1 MIVPHESHLADD
13 NEPSIP
19 SCLRFTRHGRRA
31 THGMRC
37 VIVHYHELALK
48 GHNRNYFEQCLI
60 KNIRTALKDV
70 GVRQVENLHS
80 RIRIRLPSEVSLE
93 VVQDRLRRV
102 CGIANFLVGRVV
114 PLELAAPNLDAFTT
128 AVLEEIESQSFTTFR
143 VTARRADKRL
153 TLTSMDIEK
162 ALGAAVCGR
171 TGKKVSLKNPELTVY
186 AELLSKE
193 AFCSADKIEGPGGM
207 PVGVSGRIAC
217 LISGGIDSPV
227 AAYRIIKRGC
237 LASFIHFSG
246 RPLVS
251 RASEEKVHELVRHL
265 TTFQYDS
272 RLYVIPFGEIQRE
285 IILNAPTPFRIVL
298 YRRMMIRIADE
309 LARKEQC
316 WALVTGDSLGQVASQ
331 TPQNLCAI
339 EEAAELPI
347 LRPLIGMDKRE
358 IIDEARCL
366 GTYETSIEPD
376 QDCCKLFVP
385 PHPSTRTRLDDVKK
399 VERQLDV
406 STLVKR
412 GVESAELTELSFP
425 SSTA

>member
-1 MIVPHESHLADD
+1 
-13 NEPSIP
+13 
-19 SCLRFTRHGRRA
+19 
-31 THGMRC
+31 MRC

-48 GHNRNYFEQCLI
+48 GHNRDYFEQCLI
-60 KNIRTALKDV
+60 KNIRTALNDV

-80 RIRIRLPSEVSLE
+80 RIRIRLPHEASIE
-93 VVQDRLRRV
+93 VVRDRLIRV
-102 CGIANFLVGRVV
+102 CGIANFLLGRVV
-114 PLELAAPNLDAFTT
+114 PLQLANPNLHELTA
-128 AVLEEIESQSFTTFR
+128 AVLEEIESQSFATFR
-143 VTARRADKRL
+143 ITARRADKRL
-153 TLTSMDIEK
+153 ALNSMDIEK
-162 ALGAAVCGR
+162 SLGAAVCDR
-171 TGKKVSLKNPELTVY
+171 TGKKVSLKNPDLTIY
-186 AELLSKE
+186 IELLSKE
-193 AFCSADKIEGPGGM
+193 AFCSAEKIEGPGGM

-227 AAYRIIKRGC
+227 AAYRIVKRGC

-285 IILNAPTPFRIVL
+285 IILNTPAPLRIVL
-298 YRRMMIRIADE
+298 YRRMMIRIAQE

-358 IIDEARCL
+358 IIDEARRL

-385 PHPSTRTRLDDVKK
+385 PHPSTKTRLEDVKK
-399 VERQLDV
+399 VERMIDV
-406 STLVKR
+406 SALVKR
-412 GVESAELTELSFP
+412 GVENAELTELSFP
-425 SSTA
+425 LSTM

>member
-1 MIVPHESHLADD
+1 
-13 NEPSIP
+13 
-19 SCLRFTRHGRRA
+19 
-31 THGMRC
+31 MRC
-37 VIVHYHELALK
+37 VIAHYHELALK
-48 GHNRNYFEQCLI
+48 GNNRDYFERCLM
-60 KNIRTALKDV
+60 KNIRTALTDV
-70 GVRQVENLHS
+70 GIRQVENLHS
-80 RIRIRLPSEVSLE
+80 RIRIRLPLEASPE
-93 VVQDRLRRV
+93 VVRDRLRLV
-102 CGIANFLVGRVV
+102 CGIVNFSLGRVV
-114 PLELAAPNLDAFTT
+114 PLELRDPNLDALTT

-143 VTARRADKRL
+143 VTAKRADKRL
-153 TLTSMDIEK
+153 ALTSMDIEK
-162 ALGAAVCGR
+162 ALGAAVCNR
-171 TGKKVSLKNPELTVY
+171 TGKKVSLKNPDLTIYV
-186 AELLSKE
+186 ELLSKE
-193 AFCSADKIEGPGGM
+193 AFCSAEKIEGPGGM
-207 PVGVSGRIAC
+207 PVGVSGKITC

-227 AAYRIIKRGC
+227 AAYRMVKRGC

-265 TTFQYDS
+265 TTFQYES
-272 RLYVIPFGEIQRE
+272 RLYVVPFGEIQRE
-285 IILNAPTPFRIVL
+285 IVLSTPAPFRVVL
-298 YRRMMIRIADE
+298 YRRMMVRIAEE
-309 LARKEQC
+309 LARREQC

-358 IIDEARCL
+358 IIDEARRL

-385 PHPSTRTRLDDVKK
+385 PHPSTKTRLDDVHK
-399 VERQLDV
+399 VEHLIDV

-412 GVESAELTELSFP
+412 GVEKAELTEFSFP

>member
-1 MIVPHESHLADD
+1 MTLHL
-13 NEPSIP
+13 NLNLSPSI
-19 SCLRFTRHGRRA
+19 
-31 THGMRC
+31 RC
-37 VIVHYHELALK
+37 AIVHYHELALK

-80 RIRIRLPSEVSLE
+80 RIRIWLPPEASRE
-93 VVQDRLRRV
+93 VVRDRLKRI
-102 CGIANFLVGRVV
+102 CGIANFLLGRVV
-114 PLELAAPNLDAFTT
+114 PLQLTNPNLDALITD
-128 AVLEEIESQSFTTFR
+128 VLEEIESQSFTTFR

-162 ALGAAVCGR
+162 TLGAAVCAR
-171 TGKKVSLKNPELTVY
+171 TGKKVSLKNPDLTIY

-193 AFCSADKIEGPGGM
+193 AFCSAEKIEGPGGM

-227 AAYRIIKRGC
+227 AAYRMIKRGC
-237 LASFIHFSG
+237 RASFIHFSG

-285 IILNAPTPFRIVL
+285 IILSTPPPFRIVL
-298 YRRMMIRIADE
+298 YRRMMIRIAQE

-358 IIDEARCL
+358 IIDEARRI

-385 PHPSTRTRLDDVKK
+385 PHPSTKTRIDDVRRI
-399 VERQLDV
+399 ERVLDI
-406 STLVKR
+406 SGLVKR
-412 GVESAELTELSFP
+412 GLEQAELSEFSFP
-425 SSTA
+425 FSTT

>member
-1 MIVPHESHLADD
+1 
-13 NEPSIP
+13 
-19 SCLRFTRHGRRA
+19 
-31 THGMRC
+31 MRC

-48 GHNRNYFEQCLI
+48 GHNRDYFEQCLI
-60 KNIRTALKDV
+60 KNIRTALNGV

-80 RIRIRLPSEVSLE
+80 RIRIRLPHEASIE
-93 VVQDRLRRV
+93 VVRDRLIRV
-102 CGIANFLVGRVV
+102 CGIANFLPGRVV
-114 PLELAAPNLDAFTT
+114 PLQLANPNLHELTA
-128 AVLEEIESQSFTTFR
+128 AVLEEIESQSFATFR
-143 VTARRADKRL
+143 ITARRADKRL
-153 TLTSMDIEK
+153 ALTSMDIEK
-162 ALGAAVCGR
+162 SLGAAVCDR
-171 TGKKVSLKNPELTVY
+171 TGKKVSLKNPDLTIY
-186 AELLSKE
+186 IELLSKE
-193 AFCSADKIEGPGGM
+193 AFCSAEKIEGPGGM

-227 AAYRIIKRGC
+227 AAYRMVKRGC

-285 IILNAPTPFRIVL
+285 IILNTPAPLRIVL
-298 YRRMMIRIADE
+298 YRRMMIRIAQE

-358 IIDEARCL
+358 IIDEARRL

-385 PHPSTRTRLDDVKK
+385 PHPSTKTRLDDVKK
-399 VERQLDV
+399 VERMIDV
-406 STLVKR
+406 SALVKR
-412 GVESAELTELSFP
+412 GVENAELTELSFP
-425 SSTA
+425 LSTM

>member
-1 MIVPHESHLADD
+1 
-13 NEPSIP
+13 
-19 SCLRFTRHGRRA
+19 
-31 THGMRC
+31 MRC

-48 GHNRNYFEQCLI
+48 GHNRDYFEQCLI
-60 KNIRTALKDV
+60 KNIRTALNDV

-80 RIRIRLPSEVSLE
+80 RIRIRLPHEASIE
-93 VVQDRLRRV
+93 VVRDRLIRV
-102 CGIANFLVGRVV
+102 CGIANFLPGRVV
-114 PLELAAPNLDAFTT
+114 PLQLANPNLHELTA
-128 AVLEEIESQSFTTFR
+128 AVLEEIESQSFATFR
-143 VTARRADKRL
+143 ITARRADKRL
-153 TLTSMDIEK
+153 ALTSMDIEK
-162 ALGAAVCGR
+162 SLGAAVCDR
-171 TGKKVSLKNPELTVY
+171 TGKKVSLKNPDLTIY
-186 AELLSKE
+186 IELLSKE
-193 AFCSADKIEGPGGM
+193 AFCSAEKIEGPGGM

-227 AAYRIIKRGC
+227 AAYRIVKRGC
-237 LASFIHFSG
+237 VASFIHFSG

-285 IILNAPTPFRIVL
+285 IILNTPAPLRIVL
-298 YRRMMIRIADE
+298 YRRMMIRIAQE

-358 IIDEARCL
+358 IIDEARRL

-385 PHPSTRTRLDDVKK
+385 PHPSTKTRLDDVKK
-399 VERQLDV
+399 VERMIDV
-406 STLVKR
+406 SALVKR
-412 GVESAELTELSFP
+412 GVENAELTELSFP
-425 SSTA
+425 LSTM